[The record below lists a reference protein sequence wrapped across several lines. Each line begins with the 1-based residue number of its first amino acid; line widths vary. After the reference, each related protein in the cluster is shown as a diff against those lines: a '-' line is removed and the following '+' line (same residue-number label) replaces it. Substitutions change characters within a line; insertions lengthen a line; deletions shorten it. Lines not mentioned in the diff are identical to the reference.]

1 MKIRCIQ
8 MFFDDITGAHLDT
21 QGVLPARQEELQWL
35 HRAKVYEKR
44 TIEECWQRT
53 GKGPITLKW
62 IDRNKGDREHPNY
75 RSRIVVREVKKQH
88 AALPGHML
96 FSNMPPLEAVKILCS
111 ELATR
116 KKNKKGRDLRLA
128 LYDISRAHFYGE
140 ARREIYVTLPPGDE
154 QEGYG
159 AILKK
164 TMYGT
169 QDASHVLK
177 RKHFHQGQAWT
188 SVFRHGELDIK
199 LLVHGG
205 DFLVLVDQEGQ
216 EYMQQVLKEK
226 YEYRCDGEIGK
237 GSGKHLTILNRIVS
251 YEQETGRVTYEAD
264 PRHAEMIIRQ
274 LNLQNAKSVTTPA
287 EKKKNSEVLA
297 SVGLPPVTAEQTTLY
312 RSLVMRA
319 QFLPQDRAA
328 LSEAVESL
336 TRKIKAP
343 NESDMKD
350 LKRLGRYLVGRPR
363 VVNVYHPQR
372 PTNVIKVH
380 ADSDHARCLL
390 TGRSTTGYTISIGT
404 HSVKHGSNLQ
414 STIALSS
421 GESEFYAPTRGAAL
435 GLSLKSLMA
444 DWGQKYDLIVLSD
457 SSAAR
462 GTAARAV

>member
-1 MKIRCIQ
+1 MYQGKNIHEKEDHEDQ

-21 QGVLPARQEELQWL
+21 QGVLPARQELQWL
-35 HRAKVYEKR
+35 HRAKAYEKR
-44 TIEECWQRT
+44 TIEECWQKT

-88 AALPGHML
+88 GALPGHML
-96 FSNMPPLEAVKILCS
+96 FSSMPPLEAVKILCS

-116 KKNKKGRDLRLA
+116 KKNKKGKDLRLA
-128 LYDISRAHFYGE
+128 LYDVLSRAHLYGE

-169 QDASHVLK
+169 QDASHVWQEDYSNHLK

-205 DFLVLVDQEGQ
+205 DFLVIVDQEGQ

-251 YEQETGRVTYEAD
+251 YEQETGRVTY
-264 PRHAEMIIRQ
+264 
-274 LNLQNAKSVTTPA
+274 
-287 EKKKNSEVLA
+287 
-297 SVGLPPVTAEQTTLY
+297 
-312 RSLVMRA
+312 RS
-319 QFLPQDRAA
+319 
-328 LSEAVESL
+328 
-336 TRKIKAP
+336 
-343 NESDMKD
+343 
-350 LKRLGRYLVGRPR
+350 
-363 VVNVYHPQR
+363 
-372 PTNVIKVH
+372 
-380 ADSDHARCLL
+380 
-390 TGRSTTGYTISIGT
+390 RSKTC
-404 HSVKHGSNLQ
+404 
-414 STIALSS
+414 
-421 GESEFYAPTRGAAL
+421 
-435 GLSLKSLMA
+435 
-444 DWGQKYDLIVLSD
+444 
-457 SSAAR
+457 
-462 GTAARAV
+462 